1 MTKVSPPFKLDIA
14 GAFCVPRALRDARGQ
29 YQDGQMSRQALR
41 AIEDAEIRNL
51 VERLKLAG
59 VRVVSDGGFRNGDFL
74 VNWEGILPRMTVRS
88 PKGLR
93 WKSPGESVCN
103 SILFLKISLF

>member
-41 AIEDAEIRNL
+41 VIEDAEIRNL
-51 VERLKLAG
+51 VER
-59 VRVVSDGGFRNGDFL
+59 
-74 VNWEGILPRMTVRS
+74 
-88 PKGLR
+88 
-93 WKSPGESVCN
+93 
-103 SILFLKISLF
+103 

>member
-1 MTKVSPPFKLDIA
+1 MTKVSPPFKLDLA

-51 VERLKLAG
+51 VERLKRGVTRLLAYLQAEQAQSLCRTALLFCTG
-59 VRVVSDGGFRNGDFL
+59 L
-74 VNWEGILPRMTVRS
+74 MYLPFFQA
-88 PKGLR
+88 KNLL
-93 WKSPGESVCN
+93 N
-103 SILFLKISLF
+103 DYLF